1 MFNSNKKTLKNSL
14 ALKSFFH
21 LHWSHISELTV
32 LDKDLEHS
40 GPLVLTLGAFSM
52 QAEVKHSCELQDM
65 EDVGSQ
71 SHLFHLQTALTFWI
85 PKCLLLTSVH
95 KYGTRENPNQD
106 ACLRVVPSQGRML
119 PFQVC
124 QIHIELICPLSR
136 H

>member
-1 MFNSNKKTLKNSL
+1 
-14 ALKSFFH
+14 
-21 LHWSHISELTV
+21 
-32 LDKDLEHS
+32 
-40 GPLVLTLGAFSM
+40 
-52 QAEVKHSCELQDM
+52 M

-95 KYGTRENPNQD
+95 KYGTRGSPSQD
-106 ACLRVVPSQGRML
+106 ACLRVVLSQGRML
-119 PFQVC
+119 PFQAC